1 MEVMVILLY
10 PPQLQG
16 EHKDPCVLDEDNNI
30 IQESLENKS
39 CSKWQKIMLG
49 TIPDVM
55 VILSYPPQLQEE
67 QKDPCVL
74 DKDNNII
81 QESVENKSWSK

>member
-1 MEVMVILLY
+1 MLGTIPDVIVILPY
-10 PPQLQG
+10 PPQLQQ

-67 QKDPCVL
+67 LELNLCKPSW
-74 DKDNNII
+74 II
-81 QESVENKSWSK
+81 EW

>member
-1 MEVMVILLY
+1 MTPVFLTKLTT
-10 PPQLQG
+10 
-16 EHKDPCVLDEDNNI
+16 
-30 IQESLENKS
+30 
-39 CSKWQKIMLG
+39 IMLG

-67 QKDPCVL
+67 HKDPWVL

-81 QESVENKSWSK
+81 QESVENKIYSKWQKIMLGTIPDVRI